1 MSTSTKAAIKPL
13 SPFVRK
19 LGAAIGAQKVKTDE
33 AVLITYASDPP
44 PVYHKPLCVVL
55 PENKDDVK
63 AVLMLANQAKIP
75 VTPMMRGVN
84 LAGYTLP
91 SDGGILLD
99 MRRMNK
105 IIEINTD
112 SGYAVI
118 EAGVNFDKLTTAL
131 LKKGFRCAIPTAPGG
146 SAVIGNSLS
155 RPTTN
160 MCSRHLDSIM
170 DLEVV
175 LPDGTTF
182 NTGSSQFPNSGSHMR
197 YGPHP
202 DLAGLFTCAY
212 GTMGIVTKAAIRIFP
227 INEAN
232 RVNLAAFKDFSSAV
246 DFVKDLINHNIPEH
260 CIIWNWQL
268 YETFAVDLSKPGTVI
283 PAQLKGDPRVA
294 PEGKPYCIVTTFMSG
309 YEETMLAHEKVIA
322 KVARKYDGKM
332 LSDKEGNE
340 LMPVA
345 KMGWD
350 ILYAKY
356 HQIEPTFFGLGRYM
370 VWIMLTEPA
379 SVKKMEKWAVEEF
392 AKVGVTPVCYYAQP
406 FDFGRSIFFRIFCF
420 PDPNNAELI
429 DKVRNNYKKMFNT
442 AMQRYG
448 AIPMRHKAEYRTID
462 QTNGFYEA
470 LKKIK
475 KVFDPNNIL
484 NPAVQLFKEE
494 DL

>member
-1 MSTSTKAAIKPL
+1 MPRTAITTDRNKISREL
-13 SPFVRK
+13 K
-19 LGAAIGAQKVKTDE
+19 KAIGDNKVKTDS
-33 AVLITYASDPP
+33 AVIMSYASDPP
-44 PVYHKPLCVVL
+44 PVYRKPGYVVL
-55 PENKDDVK
+55 PESKEDVK
-63 AVLMLANQAKIP
+63 SVLMIANKYKVP

-84 LAGYTLP
+84 LAGYTLA

-118 EAGVNFDKLTTAL
+118 EAGVNFDILTTAL
-131 LKKGFRCAIPTAPGG
+131 KQKGFRCAIPTAPGG
-146 SAVIGNSLS
+146 SAVVGNALS
-155 RPTTN
+155 RPTTDQ
-160 MCSRHLDSIM
+160 CQRHMDSVV

-182 NTGSSQFPNSGSHMR
+182 HTGSAQFPHSGAHLR

-212 GTMGIVTKAAIRIFP
+212 GTMGIVTQAAIRIYT

-232 RVNLAAFKDFSSAV
+232 RVNLTAFNSFADAV
-246 DFVKDLINHNIPEH
+246 DFVKDIINNNIPEH

-268 YETFAVDLSKPGTVI
+268 YDTFAVDVSKPGTVV
-283 PAQLKGDPRVA
+283 PPELKGDPRV
-294 PEGKPYCIVTTFMSG
+294 PPKGKPYCVVTSFLSG
-309 YEETMLAHEKVIA
+309 YEETMVAHEKVIA
-322 KVARKYDGKM
+322 RVAQKYHGKA
-332 LSDKEGNE
+332 LTDEEVNK

-345 KMGWD
+345 KLGWD
-350 ILYAKY
+350 VLYAKY

-379 SVKKMEKWAVEEF
+379 QVKQMEKYAVEEF
-392 AKVGVTPVCYYAQP
+392 TKVGVMPVCYYSQP
-406 FDFGRSIFFRIFCF
+406 FDNGRSMFFRIFCF
-420 PDPNNAELI
+420 PDPNDEKKINEV
-429 DKVRNNYKKMFNT
+429 KTNYQKMFKT
-442 AMQRYG
+442 AMERYG
-448 AIPMRHKAEYRTID
+448 AVPMRHKAEYRTI
-462 QTNGFYEA
+462 QMTNGYYEA

-475 KVFDPNNIL
+475 RTFDPNNIL
-484 NPAVQLFKEE
+484 NPGVQLFKEE